1 MTHHHKMFTALVLQG
16 ALLGACYEEE
26 DETPT
31 TDDAATDSATQDTS
45 DTSSDTDTNTG
56 TCADAVCEDTDQW
69 TTCLA
74 DGVLCCWAT
83 GECCEPCCGHLDP

>member
-1 MTHHHKMFTALVLQG
+1 MTHHHKLFTALVLQG

-26 DETPT
+26 EEILASGD
-31 TDDAATDSATQDTS
+31 DSASGDTSGDTS
-45 DTSSDTDTNTG
+45 DTSTNTG
-56 TCADAVCEDTDQW
+56 TCDDAVCEDTTDW
-69 TTCLA
+69 TTCQA